1 MRDRREASEECAV
14 PCQQTE
20 QMPTEGKDQS
30 AMGSRATRNTI
41 LPIMCKADGGMPR
54 DGQARRV

>member
-1 MRDRREASEECAV
+1 M